1 MITLRSVVGT
11 DTSGYFIMAITSP
24 RAALKRAELA
34 GRLGCNL
41 ETIRYYEKI
50 GLLPEPARTASGHRL
65 YSNGDQVRLRFIL
78 RARSLGFSV
87 EDVRSL
93 LGINDGRPSC
103 ADVKALA
110 EAHRGDI
117 RKRIADL
124 RQMDRRL
131 GEIMAGCTGAET
143 PDCAL
148 TDNLFEDR

>member
-1 MITLRSVVGT
+1 
-11 DTSGYFIMAITSP
+11 MAITSP

-50 GLLPEPARTASGHRL
+50 ELLPEPAR
-65 YSNGDQVRLRFIL
+65 NEDQVRLRFIL

-103 ADVKALA
+103 AEVRALA

-124 RQMDRRL
+124 KQMDRRL

-148 TDNLFEDR
+148 TDKLFEDS

>member
-1 MITLRSVVGT
+1 MVTLRSVVGT

-41 ETIRYYEKI
+41 ETIRYYERI
-50 GLLPEPARTASGHRL
+50 ELLPEPARTASGHRL
-65 YSNGDQVRLRFIL
+65 YSNEDQVRLRFIL

-103 ADVKALA
+103 AEVRALA

-124 RQMDRRL
+124 KQMDRRL

-148 TDNLFEDR
+148 TDKLFEDS

>member
-1 MITLRSVVGT
+1 MGLRSVVGT
-11 DTSGYFIMAITSP
+11 DTSRYFMMAITSSQT
-24 RAALKRAELA
+24 ALKRAELA

-65 YSNGDQVRLRFIL
+65 YSGEDQVRLRFIL
-78 RARSLGFSV
+78 RARGLGFPV

-103 ADVKALA
+103 AEVKALA
-110 EAHRGDI
+110 EAHQRDI

-131 GEIMAGCTGAET
+131 GDIMARCTGAET

-148 TDNLFEDR
+148 TDKLFEDR

>member
-1 MITLRSVVGT
+1 
-11 DTSGYFIMAITSP
+11 MAITSP

-50 GLLPEPARTASGHRL
+50 GLLPDPARTASGHRL

-103 ADVKALA
+103 AEVSAPCILSAMRRRSAEERGDQSCFSKSSLDIFAPIFFKALA
-110 EAHRGDI
+110 CFI
-117 RKRIADL
+117 NV
-124 RQMDRRL
+124 
-131 GEIMAGCTGAET
+131 
-143 PDCAL
+143 P
-148 TDNLFEDR
+148 